1 MQGTNLHGPDYPS
14 RLKMVLNI
22 KSDDFTLPIKISWQ
36 ISQTSW
42 ALEMACDQGPG
53 CLWPHLLS
61 LIFHPMF

>member
-1 MQGTNLHGPDYPS
+1 MQGTNLHGPDYPG
-14 RLKMVLNI
+14 RVKMVLNI

-53 CLWPHLLS
+53 CL
-61 LIFHPMF
+61 